1 MVAATARLT
10 RLYSRG
16 AAPKGR
22 SCRPPPMSAAPRTD
36 PWPRVYLIGAQ
47 KAATTSLSSVFD
59 KVGLCG
65 SSLGKESH
73 YFTSTPPV
81 SGPLPQCLARRPS

>member
-1 MVAATARLT
+1 VCAAAGRCWQPAAAVAGQPRRAQTAPR
-10 RLYSRG
+10 
-16 AAPKGR
+16 
-22 SCRPPPMSAAPRTD
+22 MSAAPRTD